1 MSDAL
6 AETDFSK
13 DGLFPYCPDEFV
25 SWSYREHL
33 ILDEIKGYKASIIA
47 LQELDT
53 KLYKGK
59 TDYNSWSWAINIYS
73 GNFGKALADEGYE
86 SFFSNKSASPEGVCL
101 FWNQSDFEIICKRDY
116 PINGALLDK
125 DDSLFHDIQKI
136 IEGCKVGW
144 TLDGRLSFGNVT
156 IRY

>member
-1 MSDAL
+1 MRPLIKSNQIRICSYNILSDAL

-33 ILDEIKGYKASIIA
+33 ILDELKGYKASIIA

-53 KLYKGK
+53 KIFKGK
-59 TDYNSWSWAINIYS
+59 RCLEIIIMNVCP

-86 SFFSNKSASPEGVCL
+86 SFFSNKSSSPEGVCL
-101 FWNQSDFEIICKRDY
+101 LWNQSDFELICKRDY

-125 DDSLFHDIQKI
+125 EDSLFHDIQQI
-136 IEGCKVGW
+136 IESCKV
-144 TLDGRLSFGNVT
+144 R
-156 IRY
+156 